1 MPYRRLPNTDNA
13 RYKALKTAFD
23 LGKTISPVNLA
34 FSQATYFKVKSF
46 TPNYEMVLNTYKET
60 YSNQVKRNKEFNEL
74 QKKAKLYISHFIQ
87 VMNFGIARGELPASS
102 RVFYGIDENET
113 KVPNL
118 NSETDIISWGEK
130 LIKGDAE
137 RVAKGGNYIT
147 NPTMGNVKVRYDK
160 FLDFYWKQ
168 KSLQETCTNSVNR
181 VTALREEADKI
192 ILSVWN
198 EVEEHFKNICDEDER
213 REKCAEYGVV
223 YVWRPTELKRAEIK
237 KQQTKLVFEDEVLV
251 NSNLAETRFNVFH
264 QASNKEQKEVNDF
277 AFSKLNN

>member
-13 RYKALKTAFD
+13 RYKALKIAYD
-23 LGKTISPVNLA
+23 LGKVTSPVNLA
-34 FSQATYFKVKSF
+34 FGQATFFKVKSF
-46 TPNYEMVLNTYKET
+46 TPNFEMVLNTYKET
-60 YSNQVKRNKEFNEL
+60 YSNQVKRSKEYNEL

-87 VMNFGIARGELPASS
+87 VMNFGIARGELPPSS

-118 NSETDIISWGEK
+118 ISEADIIAWGEK
-130 LIKGDAE
+130 LIKGDSE
-137 RVAKGGNYIT
+137 RVSKGGNYIT

-168 KSLQETCTNSVNR
+168 KSLQETCVNSLNR

-198 EVEEHFKNICDEDER
+198 EVEEHFKKICDEEER
-213 REKCAEYGVV
+213 REKCAQYGVI
-223 YVWRPTELKRAEIK
+223 YVWRPTELKREEIK
-237 KQQTKLVFEDEVLV
+237 KQQTKLVFENEVLA
-251 NSNLAETRFNVFH
+251 NSNIAETRFNVFK
-264 QASNKEQKEVNDF
+264 QASAPEKRELPDF
-277 AFSKLNN
+277 VFSKFNN